1 MKLYLDN
8 CCFNRPFDD
17 QTQLK
22 IHLETQAKLA
32 IQDMILKG
40 KHSLVWSYMLEYEN
54 SCNPYEIRRDS
65 IIKWKDIAG
74 IYIEENE
81 NILNMAEALLTKG
94 LKAKD
99 AIHVACAA
107 ESKCDY
113 FLTTDVGILKK
124 NIDIV
129 KVINPIDY
137 IIETEGERYG
147 E

>member
-1 MKLYLDN
+1 
-8 CCFNRPFDD
+8 
-17 QTQLK
+17 
-22 IHLETQAKLA
+22 
-32 IQDMILKG
+32 MILKG

-54 SCNPYEIRRDS
+54 SCNPYEIRRDF

-129 KVINPIDY
+129 KVVNPIDY
-137 IIETEGERYG
+137 IIETEGDRYG